1 MTLDFILVIFVVR
14 YLRKSLQTAALL
26 PDWDRILK
34 GAMLASIAL
43 VVVETVVSP
52 LRSIAMWLSHGI
64 MIYILYILYRKR
76 EFSAARPVM
85 LAIFPFI
92 LLSVFRD
99 LVEIINKRLFNTL
112 DDILGVGILF
122 AIIWMVAML
131 IVTGRQ
137 RKALEK
143 ERLKTKQEE
152 EQTKVM
158 ATLKEQLEVQ
168 VKERTSELTLQKE
181 ALERTLNELR
191 STQTQLIHSEK
202 MASLGELTAGI
213 AHEIQNPLNFVNN
226 FSEVSVEL
234 LNEMKAELKN
244 GNTDDAVYIT
254 DDIIHNLEKIIFH
267 GKRADSIVKGMLQH
281 SRKSTGQKEPT
292 DINSMADE
300 YLRLSYHGL
309 RAKDKSFNAK
319 LHTDFDKSIGKI
331 NVIPQDIDRVL
342 LNLYNNAFYS
352 VTEKKKALSD
362 ISAASVNHGPSVAAY
377 EPTVSVVTRKWGR
390 KVEIHVKDNGNGI
403 PEEALDKIFQPFF
416 TTKPTGEGTGL
427 GLSLSYDIVTKG
439 HGGDLK
445 VKTKEGEGAEF
456 IIILPVT

>member
-1 MTLDFILVIFVVR
+1 
-14 YLRKSLQTAALL
+14 
-26 PDWDRILK
+26 
-34 GAMLASIAL
+34 MLASIGL
-43 VVVETVVSP
+43 VVIETVVSP
-52 LRSIAMWLSHGI
+52 LRPIAMWLSHGI
-64 MIYILYILYRKR
+64 MIYLLYILYHKK

-92 LLSVFRD
+92 LLSVFKD
-99 LVEIINKRLFNTL
+99 LVEIINKRLYNTL

-131 IVTGRQ
+131 IVTNRQ

-143 ERLKTKQEE
+143 ERLKTRQEE

-181 ALERTLNELR
+181 ALERTLNELQ

-234 LNEMKAELKN
+234 LNEMKAELRN

-319 LHTDFDKSIGKI
+319 LHTDFDKNIGKI

-352 VTEKKKALSD
+352 VTEKKKSLSG
-362 ISAASVNHGPSVAAY
+362 ISLANVNDGPSVAAY
-377 EPTVSVVTRKWGR
+377 EPTVSVVTRKWGS